1 YALASWDPQTR
12 QLTLLRDE
20 FGIKPLYYSY
30 QPERGLLAFAS
41 EPLALAE
48 ARTLLGEIE
57 AQHLAGQQQTDLLEQ
72 GLAFQRHA
80 GGD

>member
-1 YALASWDPQTR
+1 YNGEVYQAGCEIHGEIRLLLDGLQRGVLPDGMYALASWDPQTR

-41 EPLALAE
+41 EPRAL
-48 ARTLLGEIE
+48 L
-57 AQHLAGQQQTDLLEQ
+57 
-72 GLAFQRHA
+72 
-80 GGD
+80 